1 MMMVMP
7 TRGRFEKRVKEG
19 SGWIAAALLG
29 AGLALSL
36 SIIFLAPG
44 VALLALGVG
53 VAAVGRMLVYAVSFV
68 VPHRDLACPH
78 CHYIAQVFTGSRSF
92 CCDSC
97 LRDITVAEAMPVP
110 QIVAEEPATF
120 VTGRRM
126 LLLFA
131 ALSFVAFF
139 VEIYLGHYARLQLF
153 QQKLVLSPALVPFFF
168 SPIAL
173 VICMV
178 AAVRLVPSTVRVL
191 NITMLASMVVG
202 VGGTYFHVAS
212 WLTSPAS
219 LLQVST
225 WLGDPPAFA
234 PFAFALPGIMGLVAT
249 YGIRWGE
256 RLPQPTYR
264 PTPAQPA
271 ADEAGRS

>member
-1 MMMVMP
+1 MMTVLP

-36 SIIFLAPG
+36 SLIFLAPG
-44 VALLALGVG
+44 VVLLALGVG
-53 VAAVGRMLVYAVSFV
+53 VAVVGRLLVWVVSFV

-78 CHYIAQVFTGSRSF
+78 CYQVSQVFTGSGTFR
-92 CCDSC
+92 CDGC
-97 LRDITVAEAMPVP
+97 LRDITVAEAIPVP
-110 QIVAEEPATF
+110 QVFADEPTTI

-153 QQKLVLSPALVPFFF
+153 QQKLVFSAALVPFFF

-173 VICMV
+173 VICLV

-191 NITMLASMVVG
+191 NITMMASMLVG

-212 WLTSPAS
+212 RLTSPAS

-256 RLPQPTYR
+256 RLPQPTYH
-264 PTPAQPA
+264 PTPARPA
-271 ADEAGRS
+271 TNQAGRG